1 MVTSGRSPKRS
12 SHTDLS
18 GLPDPLSAVPASPAE
33 KPEGVKKRKK
43 SSSKEKRHGGYP
55 APSIHDSKGK
65 IPKKSERKGKDKPI
79 PDLEIV
85 PSSPLSGAASANE
98 PDADTSPSL
107 SEGDPEKARIE
118 RTLAVVSDPK
128 AHAVLFE
135 MNREIERVAAAT
147 KMRREVLKSPKS
159 HEKLIEELVQPFED
173 GSSVDSDVQ
182 DMS

>member
-1 MVTSGRSPKRS
+1 MVTSGRSTKRS

-43 SSSKEKRHGGYP
+43 SSSKEKKP
-55 APSIHDSKGK
+55 AKETTPSIHDSKGK

-107 SEGDPEKARIE
+107 TEGDPEKARLE
-118 RTLAVVSDPK
+118 RVLAAVSNPK
-128 AHAVLFE
+128 SDEAMFE
-135 MNREIERVAAAT
+135 MKRDKHLLYRVLGTPKTKTTLRSKAITSYER
-147 KMRREVLKSPKS
+147 MN
-159 HEKLIEELVQPFED
+159 H
-173 GSSVDSDVQ
+173 
-182 DMS
+182 

>member
-1 MVTSGRSPKRS
+1 MVASGRSTKRS

-18 GLPDPLSAVPASPAE
+18 GLPDPQSAVPASPAE

-43 SSSKEKRHGGYP
+43 SSSKEKKP
-55 APSIHDSKGK
+55 AKESTPSIHDSKGK

-79 PDLEIV
+79 PTIEIV
-85 PSSPLSGAASANE
+85 PPSPLSGAVSADE
-98 PDADTSPSL
+98 SDANISPSL

-135 MNREIERVAAAT
+135 MNREIELLRVGNSLGT
-147 KMRREVLKSPKS
+147 S
-159 HEKLIEELVQPFED
+159 D
-173 GSSVDSDVQ
+173 GVRHGPDN
-182 DMS
+182 